1 MLPQLSAAVSL
12 QLKSYKKL
20 KGYTSAFIYSYIM
33 FKSLPYL
40 MRVMWSFSVWSASLF
55 RLYLFPGWLGWS
67 FSTEIS
73 ELTNIYI
80 YLLAK
85 GRKKSQTLILSIR
98 SCKWWLVW
106 LKEKRIHGNISF
118 FFKTWILNLVT
129 HFSLFATWKSLAPR
143 LILEEFKCPASGK

>member
-55 RLYLFPGWLGWS
+55 HLYLFPGWLGWS
-67 FSTEIS
+67 LFTEIS

-85 GRKKSQTLILSIR
+85 GRKKSQTLIPIN
-98 SCKWWLVW
+98 KIVQMMIGLV
-106 LKEKRIHGNISF
+106 KRKTDPWKHFF